1 MGLARASKRLFI
13 AAVLLVV
20 AGCSTEFERRYAEA
34 EQLRLDAAAVGAEW
48 LGTENLLRAA
58 IDANEQGD
66 ADEALELVEEA
77 RFQAEAAIRQAE
89 HESGAWRDRVVR

>member
-1 MGLARASKRLFI
+1 MGLARASRRLFI
-13 AAVLLVV
+13 ASLLLVA
-20 AGCSTEFERRYAEA
+20 AGCSTQFERRYAEA

>member
-1 MGLARASKRLFI
+1 MGLARASRRLFI
-13 AAVLLVV
+13 ASLLLVV

>member
-13 AAVLLVV
+13 AAVLLVA
-20 AGCSTEFERRYAEA
+20 AGCSTQFERRYAEA

>member
-13 AAVLLVV
+13 ASLLLVA
-20 AGCSTEFERRYAEA
+20 AGCSTQFERRYAEA

>member
-1 MGLARASKRLFI
+1 MGLARASRRLFI
-13 AAVLLVV
+13 AAVLLVA
-20 AGCSTEFERRYAEA
+20 AGCSTQFERRYAEA

>member
-1 MGLARASKRLFI
+1 MGLARASRRLFI
-13 AAVLLVV
+13 ASLLLVV

-89 HESGAWRDRVVR
+89 HESGAWRERVVR

>member
-13 AAVLLVV
+13 AAVLLVA